1 VTPVRLLALLEAN
14 SVTGP
19 SKNLFQFACCA
30 RSGQAGPPVEV
41 AIALFRREGVENLC
55 MEAAR
60 QAGPVYPITERSRFD
75 FGVIPQLRS
84 VIREFQPDVIQSHAI
99 KSHLLIRAARF
110 HATTPWIAFHH
121 GYTWPDLR
129 MRLYNQLDRWSLR
142 GASLV
147 LTVSAPFREE
157 LIGRGVARHRI
168 EIVHNAIDPQWAS
181 RFRSPQAGREL
192 RAALGIG
199 PDDRVI
205 LIAGRLSREK
215 DHEMAV
221 RAVHRLLARG
231 TVSHPSLLIV
241 GDGPERKR
249 LQATIASLDMGASVR
264 FTGQVPSA
272 EPYYGIA
279 DAAVL
284 SSRSEGSPNALLE
297 AMAARVPVVATAVGG
312 VPEIVS
318 HNESALLVRA
328 GDCESMARA
337 LADILTNESLARRL
351 ADAAHAR
358 ICASY
363 TPAAR
368 TQRLSEIYAR
378 LAARDHFPAC

>member
-1 VTPVRLLALLEAN
+1 
-14 SVTGP
+14 
-19 SKNLFQFACCA
+19 
-30 RSGQAGPPVEV
+30 VEV